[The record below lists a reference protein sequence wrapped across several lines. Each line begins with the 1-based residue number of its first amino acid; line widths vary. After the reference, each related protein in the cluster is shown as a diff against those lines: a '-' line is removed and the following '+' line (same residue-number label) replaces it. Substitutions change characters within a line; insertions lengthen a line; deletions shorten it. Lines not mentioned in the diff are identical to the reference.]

1 VVVVAVGDTPPYR
14 FDDLGWLQF
23 DRLCA
28 GLLGLDAA
36 TWEER
41 ELGRVGMVTDGV
53 VAPSGARLPG
63 PTLVVVAWFRPADTM
78 GRRLRRLV
86 VTELERAPARASSA
100 LVLSNSSVPIAAAPV
115 PLAQL
120 GPERLGALVDADPE
134 LRLRLP
140 SVLGIRDL
148 GDLIDEAVS
157 ARSSADVAAATEL
170 ARVFVPTHAYARALD
185 VLRNH
190 HFAVLTG
197 PPEMGKTAIARMIG
211 LARMT
216 AGWEVHECT
225 RPEQLLSAFA
235 RDRPQVFVADDA
247 FGSTEY
253 RPDGA
258 ERWALEL
265 DRVLRAM
272 DERHWLIWTSRP
284 APLKAGLRRVHR
296 EHGVERFPQPAEVQV
311 DAAALGV
318 DEKALILFRH
328 AKAAKLRSR
337 AIRLVR
343 RHGFEIV
350 SHPHFTPERIRRF
363 VAERLLRLAAV
374 DGDTREIADAVAAE
388 IREPTKAMAA
398 SFAALAP
405 EHRAVLVALLDAP
418 PDPVPERELAAAVRR
433 QSEAGFRRA
442 PGELIDRLTDHFV
455 RLVPPTSVAWVHP
468 SWRDL
473 VIEQLADDAAARS
486 RFLERCGLEGVLLAL
501 SVGGGEAGERI
512 LPLLRADGDWD
523 IVAARLAGLALDL
536 DDAAV
541 IRLFESLGA
550 AFDAELA
557 GDARAELAALAALA
571 LERVRAGW
579 EERRATLSVAALEA
593 WFVLAARLDDSPPF
607 PSVARTWIE
616 LVPTEPVAFDSRAEL
631 VRLDQWLALASVLR
645 RFAPTELEHFGFPQ
659 RQHDVLAAFATEAST
674 QPSPEA
680 EELTTRILRRIRTL
694 VPAYAYAAAVATRAI
709 EARDEPWFE
718 VRFETHPRQP
728 EPVAAD
734 GALVDRVLRD
744 LE

>member
-1 VVVVAVGDTPPYR
+1 VVVAVGDAPPYR

-28 GLLGLDAA
+28 ALLELDAA
-36 TWEER
+36 LWEER
-41 ELGRVGMVTDGV
+41 DFGRAGLAMGGA
-53 VAPSGARLPG
+53 VAPGGTRLPA
-63 PTLVVVAWFRPADTM
+63 PTLVVVAWSSTPLE
-78 GRRLRRLV
+78 LRRLV
-86 VTELERAPARASSA
+86 VTELERAPAAAASA
-100 LVLSNSSVPIAAAPV
+100 LVVSNSSAPIGAAPV
-115 PLAQL
+115 PLVQL

-134 LRLRLP
+134 LRLRVP
-140 SVLGIRDL
+140 SVLGIREL
-148 GDLIDEAVS
+148 GDLIEEAVS
-157 ARSSADVAAATEL
+157 SRSTADIAAATEL
-170 ARVFVPTHAYARALD
+170 ARIFVPTNAYARALD
-185 VLRNH
+185 VLQKH
-190 HFAVLTG
+190 HFTVLTG

-211 LARMT
+211 VAQMT

-225 RPEQLLSAFA
+225 RPEQLLSAFV

-253 RPDGA
+253 RPDAA

-272 DERHWLIWTSRP
+272 DERHWLLWTSRP

-328 AKAAKLRSR
+328 AKAAKLPRR
-337 AIRLVR
+337 AIGLVR
-343 RHGFEIV
+343 RHGWEIV

-363 VAERLLRLAAV
+363 VGERLLKLAAA
-374 DGDTREIADAVAAE
+374 DGDTQEIAHAVAAE

-433 QSEAGFRRA
+433 QSEAGFRHA
-442 PGELIDRLTDHFV
+442 PAELIDRLTDHFV

-473 VIEQLADDAAARS
+473 VITQLADDAAARS

-523 IVAARLAGLALDL
+523 VVTARVAGLAGDL
-536 DDAAV
+536 DDAGV
-541 IRLFESLGA
+541 IRLLESLGA

-557 GDARAELAALAALA
+557 SDARAELAALAALA

-579 EERRATLSVAALEA
+579 EERRPTLSVAGLEA
-593 WFVLAARLDDSPPF
+593 WSVLAARLADPPPF
-607 PSVARTWIE
+607 PSVARSWIE
-616 LVPTEPVAFDSRAEL
+616 LVPTEPVALDSRAEL
-631 VRLDQWLALASVLR
+631 VRLDQWLALASVLQVY
-645 RFAPTELEHFGFPQ
+645 APDELERFGFPQ
-659 RQHDVLAAFATEAST
+659 RQHDVLAAFATEAAA
-674 QPSPEA
+674 QPSSEV
-680 EELTTRILRRIRTL
+680 EELTTRILRRIRAL
-694 VPAYAYAAAVATRAI
+694 VPAFAYAAWVATHAI

-718 VRFETHPRQP
+718 VRFETHLRLR
-728 EPVAAD
+728 EPAPTD
-734 GALVDRVLRD
+734 RALVDRVLSD